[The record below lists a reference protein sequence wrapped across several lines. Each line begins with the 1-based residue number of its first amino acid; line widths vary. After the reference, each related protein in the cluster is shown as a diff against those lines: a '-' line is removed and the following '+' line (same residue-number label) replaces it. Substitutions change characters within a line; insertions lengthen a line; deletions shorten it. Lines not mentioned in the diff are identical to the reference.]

1 MSCDCKRKSENDCI
15 CLTNGLNC
23 TDMCSC
29 KDCRNTVIVESDD
42 NETEYDTEDDD
53 DDDEE
58 EDE

>member
-1 MSCDCKRKSENDCI
+1 MSCDCKRKCENDCI

-29 KDCRNTVIVESDD
+29 EDCRNTVIVESDD
-42 NETEYDTEDDD
+42 NEYDTEADDD
-53 DDDEE
+53 DKEE